1 MGLDSARRLAD
12 AVLLEGYVLYP
23 YRASSTKNRFRWAFG
38 IVAPR
43 AWTENGG
50 CEEWWMEAHC
60 LVEPPAQVR
69 GTLRFLHAQA
79 RTIESPEGR
88 LLPSLECGGRL
99 LVPWDEGCVAEVELA
114 NLLERDAIPFSVPGG
129 ESVED
134 VRDETG
140 NLAGRVR
147 KRMLPLAGTV
157 RVRAERATAE
167 RPLLR
172 VSIRIENETPL
183 PDVSAPR
190 DEALR
195 SSLISTHLLL
205 EAQGNRFVSVIDPPP
220 WAANAAAGCNPV
232 RSWPVLAGPPG
243 SRDTLLC
250 APIILYDHAAI
261 APESPTDLFD
271 NTEIDEIL
279 TLRTLTLTD
288 QEKREARATDP
299 RAAELVDRVDL
310 MPREVM
316 SRLHGAL
323 RGLHRGEMVPK
334 PQGSGIQKGA
344 RVRLRPATRR
354 TDAQDLL
361 FAGRCA
367 TVEAV
372 VRDDENRE
380 YLAVTIDDDPAAE
393 LHRWYGRFHYYRP
406 DEVELL

>member
-1 MGLDSARRLAD
+1 METQC
-12 AVLLEGYVLYP
+12 LL
-23 YRASSTKNRFRWAFG
+23 
-38 IVAPR
+38 
-43 AWTENGG
+43 
-50 CEEWWMEAHC
+50 
-60 LVEPPAQVR
+60 EPPAEVR

-79 RTIESPEGR
+79 RTVEAPDGR
-88 LLPSLECGGRL
+88 PLQSLDCGGRL
-99 LVPWDEGCVAEVELA
+99 LLPWDEGCVAEVELPD
-114 NLLERDAIPFSVPGG
+114 LLGRDAIPFSVPGS
-129 ESVED
+129 ESVEE
-134 VRDETG
+134 VRGADG
-140 NLAGRVR
+140 NVAGRLR

-157 RVRAERATAE
+157 RVRVEPVEAE
-167 RPLLR
+167 RPLVKL
-172 VSIRIENETPL
+172 SIRVENETPCAE
-183 PDVSAPR
+183 PSAPR
-190 DEALR
+190 EEALR

-205 EAQGNRFVSVIDPPP
+205 EARGNGFLSLIDPPF
-220 WAANAAAGCNPV
+220 WAASAASACKPV
-232 RSWPVLAGPPG
+232 RSWPVLAGAPG

-261 APESPTDLFD
+261 APESPGDLFD

-279 TLRTLTLTD
+279 ALRTLTLTD
-288 QEKREARATDP
+288 EEKREARATDP
-299 RAAELVDRVDL
+299 RAGELVDRVDT
-310 MPREVM
+310 MPPEVM

-323 RGLHRGEMVPK
+323 RGLHRGEMVPR
-334 PQGSGIQKGA
+334 PAQGCGIGKGA

-372 VRDDENRE
+372 VRDAEDRE